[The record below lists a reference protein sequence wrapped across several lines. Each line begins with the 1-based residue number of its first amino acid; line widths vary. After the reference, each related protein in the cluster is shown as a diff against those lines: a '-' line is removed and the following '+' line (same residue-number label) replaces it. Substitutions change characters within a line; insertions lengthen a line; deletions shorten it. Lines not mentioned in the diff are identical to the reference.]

1 MDKNLILTQIDKEEL
16 NQLIQAAVK
25 DALKQTES
33 QEQPKSD
40 ILSVRQ
46 VCQLLNLTP
55 ATIYNLVCQ
64 RKIPNSKVGKRL
76 FFNRSE
82 LMEWIKSGKRNIRQN
97 D

>member
-1 MDKNLILTQIDKEEL
+1 MDKTLLLTQIDKEEL

-25 DALKQTES
+25 DALQQTES

-40 ILSVRQ
+40 ILSVKQ
-46 VCQLLNLTP
+46 VCQLLGLTP

-76 FFNRSE
+76 FFHRSE
-82 LMEWIKSGKRNIRQN
+82 LMEWINSGKRTIRQN

>member
-1 MDKNLILTQIDKEEL
+1 MDKALLLTKIDKEEL

-25 DALKQTES
+25 DALRQTES
-33 QEQPKSD
+33 QEQPNSE
-40 ILSVRQ
+40 ILNVKQ
-46 VCQLLNLTP
+46 VCQLLNLTQ

-76 FFNRSE
+76 FFNRAE
-82 LMEWIKSGKRNIRQN
+82 LLEWINTGKRCIRQN